1 MYLYCTVLS
10 GRTVLYRLSRN
21 SSSGHIFEEHVF
33 AFPKKRELR
42 TLFFFVPD
50 TFSAAT
56 DLNVHSSGNV
66 FCVLPDTLFIRL
78 THPSV
83 FVKYRVIGPNP
94 NLKALSYFVKNT
106 ADYKTKTSSTVVC
119 MYAPNTE
126 QMPKSGII
134 KKYSK

>member
-33 AFPKKRELR
+33 TFPKKREI
-42 TLFFFVPD
+42 
-50 TFSAAT
+50 SAAT

-78 THPSV
+78 TPPTIMTPYALAFFSGDVPIWSWVRFPLLYFYDFFFFTVFLHFLLQYFCTYWFNMRRYSV
-83 FVKYRVIGPNP
+83 CILNQYV
-94 NLKALSYFVKNT
+94 
-106 ADYKTKTSSTVVC
+106 
-119 MYAPNTE
+119 
-126 QMPKSGII
+126 Q
-134 KKYSK
+134 